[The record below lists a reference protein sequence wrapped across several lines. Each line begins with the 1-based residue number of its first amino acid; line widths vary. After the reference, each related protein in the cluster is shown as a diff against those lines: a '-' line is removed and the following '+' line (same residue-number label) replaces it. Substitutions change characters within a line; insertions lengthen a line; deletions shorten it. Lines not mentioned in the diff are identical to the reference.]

1 MYLDRDSNSRLYTT
15 VAFVSSVIVSS
26 TFNLSSPT
34 SVVFFF
40 FPAISIITAPLN
52 FKLPVSNIARE
63 LKTKAKLK
71 EYFWAREF
79 LGALVSGKLTL

>member
-26 TFNLSSPT
+26 TSNLSSPT

-40 FPAISIITAPLN
+40 FLAISIITATLN
-52 FKLPVSNIARE
+52 FKLSVLNIARE

-71 EYFWAREF
+71 KY
-79 LGALVSGKLTL
+79 LGS